1 MVEKKLNLKLNL
13 TVLVLLLV
21 ISVRSQNQYSLD
33 QAIKDARSHCA
44 VSGMSVWM
52 DKEHDILISNLNKK
66 WLPQV
71 NLSAQASYQSET
83 SGIDLSFP
91 GINIPRLSKDQYKIQ
106 ADISQMIYDGGT
118 NAALK
123 ALQKEKLNMDQ
134 NGIRLEVDAMV
145 ENTILTYFAVM
156 ETGIRIQQTDLAI
169 QNLEAVIKKANVAVE
184 SGVMLRSESDQLH
197 AEAIKL
203 RNLKEEIQG
212 AHQSALDVL
221 VLLTGKDQLSQLTN
235 VSILPDSTINI
246 SANFLAQL
254 DLQKNLI
261 SQNLSL
267 EQKSIV
273 PKLGAFAQ
281 TGYGKP
287 GLNFLKN
294 EFAPYYLVGLKLTWQ
309 LSAFYTYQNQQQLSK
324 FAMEKTDVRKQ
335 DILQKKQMRYQQL
348 LRDWQR
354 LEKSGPKDAE
364 LVDLR
369 KRILAT
375 SEVQL
380 ANGTITAST
389 YLSRLNDVTEAS
401 LTKEINEIRM
411 NKNAWLMQLTMGWL

>member
-52 DKEHDILISNLNKK
+52 DKEHEILISNLNKK

-145 ENTILTYFAVM
+145 ENTILTYFTVM

-221 VLLTGKDQLSQLTN
+221 VLLTGKDQLSPLTN

-267 EQKSIV
+267 EQKNIV
-273 PKLGAFAQ
+273 PKLAAFAQ

-324 FAMEKTDVRKQ
+324 FAMEKTEVRKQ

-364 LVDLR
+364 LVELR

-389 YLSRLNDVTEAS
+389 YLTRLNDVTEAS
-401 LTKEINEIRM
+401 LTKEINEIKM

>member
-52 DKEHDILISNLNKK
+52 DKEHEILISNLNKK

-145 ENTILTYFAVM
+145 ENTILTYFTVM

-184 SGVMLRSESDQLH
+184 
-197 AEAIKL
+197 
-203 RNLKEEIQG
+203 
-212 AHQSALDVL
+212 
-221 VLLTGKDQLSQLTN
+221 
-235 VSILPDSTINI
+235 
-246 SANFLAQL
+246 
-254 DLQKNLI
+254 
-261 SQNLSL
+261 
-267 EQKSIV
+267 
-273 PKLGAFAQ
+273 
-281 TGYGKP
+281 
-287 GLNFLKN
+287 
-294 EFAPYYLVGLKLTWQ
+294 
-309 LSAFYTYQNQQQLSK
+309 
-324 FAMEKTDVRKQ
+324 
-335 DILQKKQMRYQQL
+335 
-348 LRDWQR
+348 
-354 LEKSGPKDAE
+354 
-364 LVDLR
+364 
-369 KRILAT
+369 
-375 SEVQL
+375 
-380 ANGTITAST
+380 
-389 YLSRLNDVTEAS
+389 
-401 LTKEINEIRM
+401 
-411 NKNAWLMQLTMGWL
+411 

>member
-52 DKEHDILISNLNKK
+52 DKEHEILISNLNKK

-145 ENTILTYFAVM
+145 ENTILTYFTVM

-221 VLLTGKDQLSQLTN
+221 VLLTGKDQLSPLTN

-267 EQKSIV
+267 EQKNIV
-273 PKLGAFAQ
+273 PKLAAFAQ

-324 FAMEKTDVRKQ
+324 FAMEKTEVRKQ

-364 LVDLR
+364 LVELR

>member
-52 DKEHDILISNLNKK
+52 DKEHEILISNLNKK

-145 ENTILTYFAVM
+145 ENTILTYFTVM

-221 VLLTGKDQLSQLTN
+221 VLLTGKDQLSPLTN

-267 EQKSIV
+267 EQKNIV
-273 PKLGAFAQ
+273 PKLAAFAQ

-324 FAMEKTDVRKQ
+324 FAKKKTDVRKQ

-364 LVDLR
+364 LVELR

-389 YLSRLNDVTEAS
+389 YLTRLNDVTEAS
-401 LTKEINEIRM
+401 LTKEINEIKM